1 MRQRGFRALEA
12 GVIVMWDN
20 IAKFIRNYDSFL
32 ITTHVNPDGDAV
44 GSEMALK
51 AFLEDLDKDVI
62 VVNSNP
68 TPQNLVFLDPE
79 REIKVYPYDVQKDF
93 LNDVDAVFIVDVN
106 NSEHLGNL
114 GRPLE
119 NSALP
124 RVCIDHHE
132 GEEDHFADVSIND
145 TSAAAT
151 GLLIYELIKSMN
163 GEVTRVIANAVYA
176 ALITDTGTFRFSNTN
191 RRAFTT
197 AAELCE
203 YGVKPYDMH
212 RLVFASKTWGA
223 GRLMGPVLASLE
235 TASDGRL
242 AWIRVTQKMME
253 DAGAVYDDT
262 DGFVDLVRAIKG
274 VELVLFF
281 KEVPGGNIK
290 VSLRSNGRVDAFRI
304 AESFGGGGHKMAAGM
319 KVEGPM
325 DAAVKKVVAACV
337 QLEEIK
343 NPPE

>member
-1 MRQRGFRALEA
+1 
-12 GVIVMWDN
+12 MWDK
-20 IAKFIRNYDSFL
+20 IANFISNYDSFL
-32 ITTHVNPDGDAV
+32 ITTHVNPDGDAL

-51 AFLEDLDKDVI
+51 TFLEDLDKDVI

-68 TPQNLVFLDPE
+68 TPQNLMFLDPE
-79 REIKVYPYDVQKDF
+79 REIKVFPYDVEKNF
-93 LNDVDAVFIVDVN
+93 LDGIEALFIVDVN

-119 NSALP
+119 NCAHP

-132 GEEDHFADVSIND
+132 GAEEHFADIFVND

-163 GEVTRVIANAVYA
+163 GDVSRVIADAVYA
-176 ALITDTGTFRFSNTN
+176 ALITDTGTFRFSNTD
-191 RRAFTT
+191 RRAFTA

-203 YGVKPYDMH
+203 RGVKPYEMH

-223 GRLMGPVLASLE
+223 GKLLGPVLGTVE

-262 DGFVDLVRAIKG
+262 DGFVDLVRAIRG

-281 KEVPGGNIK
+281 KEIQGGDIK

-304 AESFGGGGHKMAAGM
+304 AESFGGGGHKMASGM
-319 KVEGPM
+319 KVKGPM
-325 DAAVKKVVAACV
+325 DAAIEKVVAVCV
-337 QLEEIK
+337 QLDEIK